1 MTKDV
6 ELVASYWTIA
16 GGALP
21 HTDREY
27 SPFDF
32 QDRVQAAAKA
42 GFKGVGIWHADLDHI
57 LVSRS
62 LTEMKQIFDDNGI
75 KHIELEFL
83 TDWFLDGDRK
93 HESDVQK
100 KKLLEVYRALS
111 RLSHGRASSDTA
123 MTTS

>member
-6 ELVASYWTIA
+6 ELLASYWTIA

-42 GFKGVGIWHADLDHI
+42 GFKAWESGTRIWI
-57 LVSRS
+57 
-62 LTEMKQIFDDNGI
+62 IF
-75 KHIELEFL
+75 L
-83 TDWFLDGDRK
+83 
-93 HESDVQK
+93 
-100 KKLLEVYRALS
+100 
-111 RLSHGRASSDTA
+111 
-123 MTTS
+123 